1 MPATPSHEPL
11 AGATHASRFAPGRT
25 RDIICLG
32 RLAVDLYAEQI
43 GARLE
48 DVTSF
53 AKYLGG
59 SSANIAFGCA
69 RLGLASAMLARVGND
84 HMGRFLTE
92 TLTREGCDASHTRI
106 DPDRLTALV
115 LLGIKDRDTFPLIF
129 YRENCADMAL
139 DESDFDEAFIASSK
153 ALLITGTHFSTERVN
168 RASRRALDYARRN
181 QVRTVLDIDYRPVL
195 WGLTGKADGE
205 TRFVA
210 SESVTAH
217 LQHILPLF
225 DLIIGTEEE
234 FCIAGGK
241 HELVDSLAIVRDV
254 TSATLVVKRGPLG
267 CTIVDGNVPASIDQA
282 PTYRG
287 VEVEVLN
294 VLGAGDAFASGF
306 LSEWLR
312 DASLERCAQTGN
324 ICGALVVSRHACAP
338 AMPTPTELDYFRAA
352 AARDPARMRR
362 PELDATLA
370 RLHRVSVKHPARDE
384 VLGFAFDH
392 RNQFFELA
400 RQTGASEARISRL
413 KQLFVE
419 AVAQTERALG
429 LDGRIGVLI
438 DDRYGQDA
446 LNAATGRGWWIGR
459 PIELPGSMP
468 LVFDHGRSIGTTLA
482 SWPREHVVKCLVH
495 YHPDEA
501 VEDRIE
507 QEAQLRALY
516 DAVQASGHELLLEI
530 IPPRRASLPDAP
542 DTVYRAIKRLYNL
555 GIEPEWWK
563 LAPLEP
569 QQWQAIDSL
578 IAERDPYC
586 RGVVLLG
593 LSAGVDQLTEGFR
606 AAATSLTCKGFT
618 VGRTIF
624 HEPSRAWLAGEI
636 DDSQLVA
643 GVRGTFETLI
653 GAWRTARASVGT
665 DATPQPAGAPREMLD
680 DSHAHVRS
688 PAPEGTTASLGAIRQ
703 EAV

>member
-1 MPATPSHEPL
+1 MAASPTSNM
-11 AGATHASRFAPGRT
+11 TTSRFAPGRT

-32 RLAVDLYAEQI
+32 RLAVDLYAQQI

-92 TLTREGCDASHTRI
+92 TLAREGCDVSHTRT
-106 DPDRLTALV
+106 DADRLTALV

-129 YRENCADMAL
+129 HRENCADMAI
-139 DESDFDEAFIASSK
+139 DESDFDEAFVASSK

-168 RASRRALDYARRN
+168 RASRRALEYARRN

-205 TRFVA
+205 TRFIA
-210 SESVTAH
+210 DENVTAH
-217 LQHILPLF
+217 LQRILPLF

-234 FCIAGGK
+234 FRIAGGK
-241 HELVDSLAIVRDV
+241 HELVDALAMVRAV
-254 TSATLVVKRGPLG
+254 TPATLVVKRGPLG
-267 CTIVDGNVPASIDQA
+267 CTIIEGSVPASLDDA
-282 PTYRG
+282 PTEHG
-287 VEVEVLN
+287 MQVEVLN

-312 DASLERCAQTGN
+312 DAPLARCAQTAN
-324 ICGALVVSRHACAP
+324 LCGALVVSRHACAP
-338 AMPTPTELDYFRAA
+338 AMPTPAELDYLRDAL
-352 AARDPARMRR
+352 ARDPASMRR
-362 PELDATLA
+362 PDLDAKLA
-370 RLHRVSVKHPARDE
+370 RLHRVSVPRPVHEE

-400 RQTGASEARISRL
+400 QQTGASIARVSEL
-413 KQLFVE
+413 KQLFVD
-419 AVAQTERALG
+419 AVAQTERALS
-429 LDGRIGVLI
+429 LQGRIGVLI

-459 PIELPGSMP
+459 PVELPGSSP
-468 LVFDHGRSIGTTLA
+468 LVFQHGRSVGTALVA
-482 SWPREHVVKCLVH
+482 WPHEHVVKCLVQ
-495 YHPDEA
+495 YHPDAPMDER
-501 VEDRIE
+501 VE

-516 DAVQASGHELLLEI
+516 DAVQASGHELLLEV
-530 IPPRRASLPDAP
+530 IPPKRDTLPYAP
-542 DTVYRAIKRLYNL
+542 DTVFRALKRLYNL
-555 GIEPEWWK
+555 GIQPEWWK
-563 LAPLEP
+563 LAPLAAD
-569 QQWQAIDSL
+569 QWQAIDAL

-586 RGVVLLG
+586 HGVVLLG
-593 LSAGVDQLTEGFR
+593 LSAGVDTLSEGFR
-606 AAATSLTCKGFT
+606 AAAASKTCKGFT

-636 DDSQLVA
+636 DDAALVA
-643 GVRGTFETLI
+643 QVRATFETLI
-653 GAWRTARASVGT
+653 HAWRSA
-665 DATPQPAGAPREMLD
+665 
-680 DSHAHVRS
+680 
-688 PAPEGTTASLGAIRQ
+688 RQ
-703 EAV
+703 ESGGAVQAHAARREAA

>member
-1 MPATPSHEPL
+1 MADSHSAL
-11 AGATHASRFAPGRT
+11 VHTGRFAPGRT

-32 RLAVDLYAEQI
+32 RLAVDLYAQQI

-69 RLGLASAMLARVGND
+69 RLGLASAMLSRVGND

-92 TLTREGCDASHTRI
+92 TLAREGCDVSRTRV
-106 DPDRLTALV
+106 DTERLTALV

-129 YRENCADMAL
+129 HRENCADMAI
-139 DESDFDEAFIASSK
+139 EETDFDEAFIASSK

-168 RASRRALDYARRN
+168 RASCRALDYARRN
-181 QVRTVLDIDYRPVL
+181 HVRTVLDIDYRPVL

-210 SESVTAH
+210 NDGVSAH
-217 LQHILPLF
+217 LQRILPLF
-225 DLIIGTEEE
+225 DLVIGTEEE
-234 FCIAGGK
+234 FRIAGGT
-241 HELVDSLAIVRDV
+241 EALIDALAKVRSV
-254 TSATLVVKRGPLG
+254 TAATLVVKRGPLG
-267 CTIVDGNVPASIDQA
+267 CTIVEGDVPASIDDA
-282 PTYRG
+282 PTERG

-312 DASLERCAQTGN
+312 DAPLARCAQTAN
-324 ICGALVVSRHACAP
+324 ICGALVVSRHGCAP
-338 AMPTPTELDYFRAA
+338 AMATPAELEHYRAA
-352 AARDPARMRR
+352 VASAPASMRR
-362 PELDATLA
+362 PDLDTALA
-370 RLHRVSVKHPARDE
+370 RLHRVSVKRARHDE

-400 RQTGASEARISRL
+400 QQTGADLERIAQL
-413 KQLFVE
+413 KRLFVE
-419 AVAQTERALG
+419 AVAQTEAALT

-459 PIELPGSMP
+459 PVELPGSMP
-468 LVFDHGRSIGTTLA
+468 LVFDHGRSIGTSLIE
-482 SWPREHVVKCLVH
+482 WPREHIVKCLVQ
-495 YHPDEA
+495 YHPDAPIE
-501 VEDRIE
+501 ERIE
-507 QEAQLRALY
+507 QESQLRALY
-516 DAVQASGHELLLEI
+516 DAVQMSGHELLLEV
-530 IPPRRASLPDAP
+530 IPPRRPPLSDTP
-542 DTVYRAIKRLYNL
+542 DTVWRALKRLYNL
-555 GIEPEWWK
+555 GIRPEWWK
-563 LAPLEP
+563 LAPLDAP
-569 QQWQAIDSL
+569 QWAAIDAL

-593 LSAGVDQLTEGFR
+593 LAASVEELSEGFR
-606 AAATSLTCKGFT
+606 AAAASSSCRGFT

-624 HEPSRAWLAGEI
+624 HEPSRAWLAREI
-636 DDSQLVA
+636 GDEEAIAQ
-643 GVRGTFETLI
+643 VRRTFETLI
-653 GAWRTARASVGT
+653 REWRAARPESRLGAAAALGT
-665 DATPQPAGAPREMLD
+665 APREV
-680 DSHAHVRS
+680 A
-688 PAPEGTTASLGAIRQ
+688 
-703 EAV
+703 